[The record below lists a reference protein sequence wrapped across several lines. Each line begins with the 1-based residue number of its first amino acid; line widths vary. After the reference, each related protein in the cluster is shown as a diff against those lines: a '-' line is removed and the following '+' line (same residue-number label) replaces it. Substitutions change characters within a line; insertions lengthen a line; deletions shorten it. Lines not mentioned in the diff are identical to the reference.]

1 MTELPGKPI
10 KMRKVRFVR
19 FRYSHHSPH
28 SGYSRISEYGEKLLG
43 SETIPVNKPL
53 SRLIIRQRML
63 WKLAEGTPGYTR
75 EAMAAEL
82 KVAKRVLTERD
93 CIYHFLYGETNY
105 HYAGQL
111 NGIRG
116 NRILATFHL
125 PPTTLQNVVQIEW
138 HLRQLAAILCVG
150 TNQVEYFSRFLDRQK
165 LHFTPLGVDVEYY
178 QPPTSF
184 DQRDPDLCI
193 VIGEN
198 YRDFPTLR
206 GVIELVSY
214 LRPQTRFVCVM
225 PLKSFALVGTHPNL
239 DLRAGISESELLS
252 LYQTA
257 SLMVMPLHDAT
268 ANNAVL
274 ESMACG
280 LPMVISDVG
289 AVRDYVSPGG
299 AELLPPYDA
308 RRMAEHILTLLAD
321 SQRRAEMGEHAR
333 QQALKF
339 AWPTVME
346 QLKTVYDTLN

>member
-1 MTELPGKPI
+1 MVNHQSARGI
-10 KMRKVRFVR
+10 RFIR

-28 SGYSRISEYGEKLLG
+28 SGYSRIAEYGERLLG
-43 SETIPVNKPL
+43 GETIPVKKPL
-53 SRLIIRQRML
+53 SRLIIRERML

-82 KVAKRVLTERD
+82 RVALRTLTEHD

-111 NGIRG
+111 NGLRN
-116 NRILATFHL
+116 NRIVATFHD
-125 PPTTLQNVVQIEW
+125 PPAYLQKVVCIDW
-138 HLRQLAAILCVG
+138 HLRQLAAVLCLG
-150 TNQVEYFSRFLDRQK
+150 TNQIEYFSGFLEPRK
-165 LHFTPLGVDVEYY
+165 LHLIPLGVDVEYY
-178 QPPTSF
+178 QPPANF

-198 YRDFPTLR
+198 FRDFPTLR
-206 GVIELVSY
+206 GVVELVTY
-214 LRPQTRFVCVM
+214 IRPHTRFVCVM
-225 PLKSFALVGTHPNL
+225 SSQSFPLVGKHPNL
-239 DLRAGISESELLS
+239 ELRTGIPEEELLA

-280 LPMVISDVG
+280 LPLVITDIG
-289 AVRDYVSPGG
+289 AVRDYVDPSC

-308 RRMAEHILTLLAD
+308 SQMANRIRALLGAPE
-321 SQRRAEMGEHAR
+321 QRAEMGACAR
-333 QQALKF
+333 KRAIRF
-339 AWPTVME
+339 AWPTVIE
-346 QLKTVYDTLN
+346 QLRAVYDSMD